1 MRYIDTEPL
10 LKEINHIEEEARKV
24 RVSGTDKEA
33 IGADGKVK
41 LCLKLKFLID
51 SLRQEQ
57 NERHYTKVREIK
69 TGKEFWAEYST
80 ESAEWYEAGTGNAY
94 SISDAEIV
102 KEQQEELGKS
112 MGEVAEEYS
121 KRVSDGHNCRDL
133 TCGFI
138 AGAEWGA
145 ERFAK
150 IARANLFEIG
160 NNAQSQFERLYSEI
174 TGTKMYGG
182 YND

>member
-10 LKEINHIEEEARKV
+10 LKEINRIEEEARKV

-69 TGKEFWAEYST
+69 TGKEFLAEYST

-94 SISDAEIV
+94 SISDVEIV
-102 KEQQEELGKS
+102 KEQQEVDLEKEIDRFFEEMPIHEHENIFEDTYQMIARHFYELGQ
-112 MGEVAEEYS
+112 G
-121 KRVSDGHNCRDL
+121 
-133 TCGFI
+133 
-138 AGAEWGA
+138 
-145 ERFAK
+145 K
-150 IARANLFEIG
+150 ITF
-160 NNAQSQFERLYSEI
+160 
-174 TGTKMYGG
+174 
-182 YND
+182 